1 METAVFDDFYERH
14 YRLFLS
20 IAQQRLED
28 LGNAEDITAELFK
41 IAWSHYRAGN
51 ALTIS
56 WAYGVLRNLIGDE
69 YRRLARR
76 RRFLSLAGPPFASD
90 VVDCPID
97 EVLTVRQALLELSA
111 KDRELLHMAYWEDL
125 TGEEISNILDCS
137 HATVRAR
144 LTRARNRLKGLLEE
158 NFKQAPAKK
167 GE

>member
-76 RRFLSLAGPPFASD
+76 RRFLSLAGPLFASD
-90 VVDCPID
+90 VVDCPIG
-97 EVLTVRQALLELSA
+97 EVLTVRLSLL
-111 KDRELLHMAYWEDL
+111 
-125 TGEEISNILDCS
+125 
-137 HATVRAR
+137 
-144 LTRARNRLKGLLEE
+144 
-158 NFKQAPAKK
+158 
-167 GE
+167 